1 MSALGRVVR
10 AGVGRRRV
18 RTVVMVL
25 TTLMAVTASV
35 LAVGLLVAARAPFE
49 RAFAEQRGAHL
60 TGQFDGT
67 KVTAARLAATADAP
81 GVTAAAGPF
90 PIVSVRPRTVTG
102 SDFLPAGVDLP
113 PMTVV
118 GRAESGGP
126 VDVIDLVEGEWVTRP
141 GQIVV
146 AADAGPFRPGDRL
159 AFPGTPGGPTLT
171 VVGLARSVT
180 GTGEA
185 WVTPAQA
192 ESLAGPAHDTG
203 GTGGTG
209 AVGAAAESGNPSRVG
224 GTAES
229 GNPSRVGGPAESGN
243 STGPGGGSAA
253 YEMLYRF
260 RQAATEAD
268 LAAARAAI
276 VADVP
281 EGAMSG
287 ARSYLTVR
295 QDETANAM
303 AFVPFLAAFG
313 VLGLCL
319 SVLVIGIVVGGAV
332 GAATRR
338 IGVLK
343 ALGFT
348 PAQVVR
354 AYVAQALVPAAL
366 GCVLGVVLGNALAL
380 PVLNEVGEAFGAPAG
395 GLPVWVDVAVPGAA
409 LLLVAVAAVVPAL
422 RAGRLRTV
430 EAIAVGGGAGRAGGG
445 GRGGAERRPVARL
458 FGSRPLSLLPPAVRL
473 GLAQPFARP
482 ARSATVGAAVVFGAL
497 SVTFAVG
504 LALTLGKVQ
513 EGRMLDSAGSVV
525 VEAGGGQGPPG
536 AQVVPAEGAGGPGGP
551 GGEREKADPAA
562 VATVLRAQ
570 EGTRRFYGTAQA
582 QVAVSG
588 VTGATT
594 VVAYEGDAAWGA
606 PDMVAG
612 HWLDGPG
619 QAVVT
624 GRFLTAAGIGVGDT
638 VTLGEKGRR
647 TTVRIVGEAFFTQD
661 GGMTLL
667 TSTATLTELGL
678 GEEAL
683 PGRFHVRTAPGTD
696 QAQYLDALNRALDGA
711 GLAAF
716 AHADGGNSSS
726 VIVAMDALIG
736 TLTLMLVV
744 VAGLGVLHTVVLD
757 TRERVRD
764 LGVLKALGMTPRQ
777 TVAMVV
783 VSVAGVGLLAGL
795 VAVPA
800 GIVLHGVVTPF
811 MGDAVGMTLPDTVL
825 AVYDGPV
832 LACLALGGLVIAVT
846 GALLPA
852 GWAAGTGTARA
863 LRTE

>member
-1 MSALGRVVR
+1 M
-10 AGVGRRRV
+10 
-18 RTVVMVL
+18 
-25 TTLMAVTASV
+25 
-35 LAVGLLVAARAPFE
+35 
-49 RAFAEQRGAHL
+49 
-60 TGQFDGT
+60 
-67 KVTAARLAATADAP
+67 
-81 GVTAAAGPF
+81 
-90 PIVSVRPRTVTG
+90 
-102 SDFLPAGVDLP
+102 
-113 PMTVV
+113 
-118 GRAESGGP
+118 
-126 VDVIDLVEGEWVTRP
+126 
-141 GQIVV
+141 
-146 AADAGPFRPGDRL
+146 
-159 AFPGTPGGPTLT
+159 
-171 VVGLARSVT
+171 
-180 GTGEA
+180 
-185 WVTPAQA
+185 
-192 ESLAGPAHDTG
+192 
-203 GTGGTG
+203 
-209 AVGAAAESGNPSRVG
+209 
-224 GTAES
+224 
-229 GNPSRVGGPAESGN
+229 
-243 STGPGGGSAA
+243 
-253 YEMLYRF
+253 
-260 RQAATEAD
+260 
-268 LAAARAAI
+268 
-276 VADVP
+276 
-281 EGAMSG
+281 
-287 ARSYLTVR
+287 
-295 QDETANAM
+295 
-303 AFVPFLAAFG
+303 
-313 VLGLCL
+313 
-319 SVLVIGIVVGGAV
+319 
-332 GAATRR
+332 
-338 IGVLK
+338 
-343 ALGFT
+343 
-348 PAQVVR
+348 
-354 AYVAQALVPAAL
+354 
-366 GCVLGVVLGNALAL
+366 
-380 PVLNEVGEAFGAPAG
+380 
-395 GLPVWVDVAVPGAA
+395 
-409 LLLVAVAAVVPAL
+409 
-422 RAGRLRTV
+422 
-430 EAIAVGGGAGRAGGG
+430 
-445 GRGGAERRPVARL
+445 ARL
-458 FGSRPLSLLPPAVRL
+458 FAARPLSLLPPAVRL

-482 ARSATVGAAVVFGAL
+482 ARSATVAAAVVFGAL

-536 AQVVPAEGAGGPGGP
+536 AQVVPAEGAGGP

-678 GEEAL
+678 GDEAL

-696 QAQYLDALNRALDGA
+696 QAQYLDALNLALDGA

-832 LACLALGGLVIAVT
+832 LACLALGGLVIAVA

>member
-35 LAVGLLVAARAPFE
+35 LAVGLLVAARAPFD

-67 KVTAARLAATADAP
+67 KVTAARLVATADAP

-113 PMTVV
+113 PITVV
-118 GRAESGGP
+118 GRKDAGGP
-126 VDVIDLVEGEWVTRP
+126 VDVIDLVEGEWATRP

-146 AADAGPFRPGDRL
+146 AAGAGPFRPGDRL
-159 AFPGTPGGPTLT
+159 AVPEAPGGPTLT
-171 VVGLARSVT
+171 VTGIARSVT

-192 ESLAGPAHDTG
+192 ETLAGETRDAG
-203 GTGGTG
+203 GAGSVGG
-209 AVGAAAESGNPSRVG
+209 AAESGNSSDAG
-224 GTAES
+224 AG
-229 GNPSRVGGPAESGN
+229 
-243 STGPGGGSAA
+243 STA

-260 RQAATEAD
+260 RQATTEAD

-276 VADVP
+276 VAAVP

-366 GCVLGVVLGNALAL
+366 GCALGVVLGNVLAL

-395 GLPVWVDVAVPGAA
+395 GLPVWVDVTVPGAA

-430 EAIAVGGGAGRAGGG
+430 EAIAVGGGSGGAGRGGPERRRVARAGRAGRAGS
-445 GRGGAERRPVARL
+445 ERRRAARS
-458 FGSRPLSLLPPAVRL
+458 FGARPLSLLPPAIRL
-473 GLAQPFARP
+473 GLAHPFARP
-482 ARSATVGAAVVFGAL
+482 ARSATVAAAVVFGAL

-513 EGRMLDSAGSVV
+513 EGRILDSAGSVV

-536 AQVVPAEGAGGPGGP
+536 AQVVPVEGAGSPGGP
-551 GGEREKADPAA
+551 DGEREKADPAA

-570 EGTRRFYGTAQA
+570 QGTRRFYGTAQA

-594 VVAYEGDAAWGA
+594 VVAYEGDSAWGA
-606 PDMVAG
+606 PDMVSG

-638 VTLGEKGRR
+638 VTLDEKGRR

-683 PGRFHVRTAPGTD
+683 PGRFHVRTASGTD
-696 QAQYLDALNRALDGA
+696 PAQYLDALNRALDGA
-711 GLAAF
+711 GLAGF

-736 TLTLMLVV
+736 MLTLMLVV

-825 AVYDGPV
+825 AVYDAPV
-832 LACLALGGLVIAVT
+832 LACLALGGLVIAVA

-852 GWAAGTGTARA
+852 GWAAGAGTARA

>member
-35 LAVGLLVAARAPFE
+35 LAVGLLVAARAPFD

-113 PMTVV
+113 PITVV
-118 GRAESGGP
+118 GRKDAGGP
-126 VDVIDLVEGEWVTRP
+126 VDVIDLVEGEWATRP

-159 AFPGTPGGPTLT
+159 AVPEAPGGPTLT
-171 VVGLARSVT
+171 VTGVARSVT

-192 ESLAGPAHDTG
+192 EALAGAAR
-203 GTGGTG
+203 GTGGAG
-209 AVGAAAESGNPSRVG
+209 GAAESGN
-224 GTAES
+224 TA
-229 GNPSRVGGPAESGN
+229 A
-243 STGPGGGSAA
+243 TGGGSAA

-276 VADVP
+276 VAEVP

-287 ARSYLTVR
+287 AWSYLTVR

-354 AYVAQALVPAAL
+354 AYVAQALVPAAV
-366 GCVLGVVLGNALAL
+366 GCVLGVVLGNVLAL

-395 GLPVWVDVAVPGAA
+395 GLPVWVDVVVPGAA
-409 LLLVAVAAVVPAL
+409 LLLVAVAAVIPAL

-430 EAIAVGGGAGRAGGG
+430 EAIAVGGGAGGA
-445 GRGGAERRPVARL
+445 GRGGPERRRTARAGRAGRERRGAARAGRPGPERTRRARP
-458 FGSRPLSLLPPAVRL
+458 FGARPLSLLPPAIRL
-473 GLAQPFARP
+473 GLAHPFARP
-482 ARSATVGAAVVFGAL
+482 ARSATVAAAVVFGAL

-513 EGRMLDSAGSVV
+513 EGRILDSAGSVV

-536 AQVVPAEGAGGPGGP
+536 AEVVPAEGAGSP
-551 GGEREKADPAA
+551 GGERERADPAA

-594 VVAYEGDAAWGA
+594 VVAYDGDSAWGA
-606 PDMVAG
+606 PEMVSG

-638 VTLGEKGRR
+638 VTLDEKGRR
-647 TTVRIVGEAFFTQD
+647 VTVRIVGEAFFTQD

-667 TSTATLTELGL
+667 TSTSTLTELGL

-683 PGRFHVRTAPGTD
+683 PGRFHVRTASGTD
-696 QAQYLDALNRALDGA
+696 PAQYMDALNRALDGA

-736 TLTLMLVV
+736 MLTLMLVV

-825 AVYDGPV
+825 AVYDAPV
-832 LACLALGGLVIAVT
+832 LACLALGGLVIAVA